1 MNYLGNAW
9 HNLDDFYNEK
19 FTLSDYIWTKYI
31 FDTYPL
37 KDLEDT
43 TECGVRCELAGD
55 HCDFFTT
62 DNSKCYLGRY
72 NHWDS
77 GEVESTAAPITY
89 HKHGNNP
96 CDISFFFTY
105 PNIL

>member
-1 MNYLGNAW
+1 M
-9 HNLDDFYNEK
+9 
-19 FTLSDYIWTKYI
+19 
-31 FDTYPL
+31 

-43 TECGVRCELAGD
+43 TECGVRCELSGD

-77 GEVESTAAPITY
+77 GEVESTAAPLTY
-89 HKHGNNP
+89 HKHGNKAKNP
-96 CDISFFFTY
+96 SDISFFHLSTHTLGQIQWVQNDNFKSWSSGMLWY
-105 PNIL
+105 KW